1 MAGNRPGPRDKGDR
15 LAMHVRVP
23 REHRKI
29 YAAAALAADMPLGD
43 YVALMLAQAHD
54 LNAPEYVYRRLHDAG
69 QRELP
74 LPA

>member
-1 MAGNRPGPRDKGDR
+1 M
-15 LAMHVRVP
+15 
-23 REHRKI
+23 
-29 YAAAALAADMPLGD
+29 AADMPLGD